1 MFDNIQLTIINKL
14 FIILFFILFLKY
26 NYFYYLSKKNYKKK
40 EEEIRELKIT
50 INQLKNQLIINE
62 VEFNR
67 TIINYLDIIKKYNDS
82 LYKIS
87 TIIRNRRIYLKI

>member
-14 FIILFFILFLKY
+14 FIILFLILFLKC
-26 NYFYYLSKKNYKKK
+26 NYLYFLSEKNYKKK

-82 LYKIS
+82 LYNLFRFIC
-87 TIIRNRRIYLKI
+87 IC